1 VQSDHALGHLLPVL
15 VPLLLAEGEAEGS
28 GLLGLVQVHIG
39 AAQVFGLERRRRRR
53 RRKMGLIPS
62 GNSVVHVG
70 ILKELK
76 ENQPLETGDG
86 TAERWN
92 LVRKWKWAD
101 RRVEQIRTS
110 LVYPSSN

>member
-1 VQSDHALGHLLPVL
+1 MQSDHALGHLLPVL

-53 RRKMGLIPS
+53 KMGLITS

-92 LVRKWKWAD
+92 
-101 RRVEQIRTS
+101 IS
-110 LVYPSSN
+110 IYFYPISRYI

>member
-1 VQSDHALGHLLPVL
+1 
-15 VPLLLAEGEAEGS
+15 
-28 GLLGLVQVHIG
+28 
-39 AAQVFGLERRRRRR
+39 
-53 RRKMGLIPS
+53 MGLITS

-92 LVRKWKWAD
+92 
-101 RRVEQIRTS
+101 IS
-110 LVYPSSN
+110 IYFYPISRYI